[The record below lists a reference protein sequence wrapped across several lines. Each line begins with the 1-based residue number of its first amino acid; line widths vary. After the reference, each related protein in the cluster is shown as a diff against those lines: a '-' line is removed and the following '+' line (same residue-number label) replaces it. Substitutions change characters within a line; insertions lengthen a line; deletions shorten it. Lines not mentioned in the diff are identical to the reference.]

1 MSLSPPQNSKNKR
14 KHATGGRQQTTDRT
28 SKHGKKTFGP
38 FLEPPRQ
45 GTSQQPNPRTYVTPA
60 HALSRAQLAVEPIAC
75 CENPWPN
82 AWEVRSLVQQSSAG
96 PRKSPQME
104 RIWRDLPGT
113 LGCSSSLYCLFLI
126 WRDYGGSVS
135 NNSLSLANKE
145 RNRIQ

>member
-1 MSLSPPQNSKNKR
+1 MSMPTMSLSPPQNSKNKR

-82 AWEVRSLVQQSSAG
+82 AWEVRSLVQRSSAG

-104 RIWRDLPGT
+104 RSAWNLRLFIILILPVPYMER
-113 LGCSSSLYCLFLI
+113 LWWICLQQFTFTSQQ
-126 WRDYGGSVS
+126 R
-135 NNSLSLANKE
+135 A
-145 RNRIQ
+145 Q